1 MSQLGY
7 ESNWIAELES
17 EEHFSYYYKQI
28 GFALEYLERSQPVL
42 EIGPGA
48 HMLRDTLTRKGFSVT
63 TLDIDAEKSPD
74 ILGCLSD
81 FPFDSGE
88 YRQVLAFEEF
98 EHVSIE
104 KLSTF
109 VDRAKIGGV
118 ARIILSVPM
127 QHQRLLR
134 LRLDTIRASSFD
146 LDLSFP
152 RLWVNVLSEFHHWEL
167 AIRAR
172 SLGESRRTVTLAE
185 FQAIFRSRGFS
196 LEKLDRLGGAMFFLA
211 DRED

>member
-48 HMLRDTLTRKGFSVT
+48 HMLRDPLTRKGFSVT

-88 YRQVLAFEEF
+88 YRQVLAFEVF
-98 EHVSIE
+98 EHVSIQNSQ
-104 KLSTF
+104 LSLTGQKS
-109 VDRAKIGGV
+109 AG
-118 ARIILSVPM
+118 
-127 QHQRLLR
+127 
-134 LRLDTIRASSFD
+134 
-146 LDLSFP
+146 
-152 RLWVNVLSEFHHWEL
+152 
-167 AIRAR
+167 
-172 SLGESRRTVTLAE
+172 
-185 FQAIFRSRGFS
+185 
-196 LEKLDRLGGAMFFLA
+196 
-211 DRED
+211 